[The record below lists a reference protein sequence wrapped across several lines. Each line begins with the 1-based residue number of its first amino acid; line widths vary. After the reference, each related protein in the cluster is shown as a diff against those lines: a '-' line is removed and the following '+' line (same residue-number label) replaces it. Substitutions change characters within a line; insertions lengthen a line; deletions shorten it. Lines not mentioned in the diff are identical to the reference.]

1 MKVKVKFF
9 ASYREIVGQHEITMD
24 LKQGTKLSD
33 LVEDLKRLY
42 PRLQGFTDPIVTSV
56 NKKYARDDVML
67 KDGDE
72 IALLPPVSGG

>member
-24 LKQGTKLSD
+24 MNQGTKLSD
-33 LVEDLKRLY
+33 LIEDLKRLY
-42 PRLQGFTDPIVTSV
+42 PRLHGFTDPIVTSV
-56 NKKYARDDVML
+56 NKKYAGDDVIL
-67 KDGDE
+67 KEGDE